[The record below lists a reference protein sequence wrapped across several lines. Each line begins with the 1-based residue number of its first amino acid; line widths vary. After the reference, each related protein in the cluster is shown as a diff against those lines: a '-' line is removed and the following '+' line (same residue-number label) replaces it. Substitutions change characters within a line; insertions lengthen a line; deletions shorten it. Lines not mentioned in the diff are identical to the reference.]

1 MPPNQLRILFTNC
14 ILDRSGSALY
24 VRNVALALR
33 ARGHSPIVYSQVHG
47 EVALEIKRSGIPV
60 VNNLSQ
66 IAVTP
71 DIIHAHHHI
80 ESMTAMLR
88 FPGVPAISFC
98 HGPLPMQEAPPKFP
112 SIVYYVAVSQ
122 ASWER
127 LVVENG
133 IPEDKIRLVLNF
145 VDLKRFKSRRAL
157 PAAPRKALMFGNYLA
172 DHTGLRFV
180 REACQQAGVE
190 LDTAGAA
197 LGTQTAEPEKVL
209 GQYDIVFA
217 KACCALEALAVG
229 AAVVLCNVEGTGPM
243 VTTGNMEYL
252 RQNNFGAGTLLDPL
266 DTDVLLQQIRKY
278 DPLDAAKVSHWIRAQ
293 ASLEDAVDSL
303 VDLYREALVK
313 HRESGRPDAS
323 VERQAAAQYL
333 QEWGPQFNGWEAQRL
348 LAETR
353 AELAAL
359 RGSVTWRVTQQ
370 VLGSPATRYSV
381 GPLVRWIA
389 KRFGRPA

>member
-60 VNNLSQ
+60 VNNLAQ

-80 ESMTAMLR
+80 ESMTAMLW

-127 LVVENG
+127 LVAENG

-145 VDLKRFKSRRAL
+145 VDLKRFKSRRSL
-157 PAAPRKALMFGNYLA
+157 PVAPRKALMFGNYLA

-180 REACQQAGVE
+180 PVGRRPTRAPGVAVASRPRSARLPDAAVDLPAHRSSDRRPVRRALPRRPRLE
-190 LDTAGAA
+190 DPAGAR
-197 LGTQTAEPEKVL
+197 LEPATSCR
-209 GQYDIVFA
+209 Q
-217 KACCALEALAVG
+217 
-229 AAVVLCNVEGTGPM
+229 GP
-243 VTTGNMEYL
+243 
-252 RQNNFGAGTLLDPL
+252 
-266 DTDVLLQQIRKY
+266 
-278 DPLDAAKVSHWIRAQ
+278 RAQ
-293 ASLEDAVDSL
+293 
-303 VDLYREALVK
+303 RRG
-313 HRESGRPDAS
+313 HPR
-323 VERQAAAQYL
+323 
-333 QEWGPQFNGWEAQRL
+333 
-348 LAETR
+348 
-353 AELAAL
+353 LAAHDL
-359 RGSVTWRVTQQ
+359 APR
-370 VLGSPATRYSV
+370 
-381 GPLVRWIA
+381 
-389 KRFGRPA
+389 